1 MLNSV
6 TRNLIILIFVL
17 SPIANAELWVK
28 HDNGT
33 IQSKFHGDC
42 FKAGFCGKN
51 NANLLTGWIEVDST
65 EYQNASNKYY
75 KVSGGDVVEMTQQ
88 EKDDLD
94 AQEAQAIQD
103 ALDQAIA
110 QAKVDAKNYVDNSNE
125 AQFRLTKSLAWVI
138 FNSMVETR
146 NKINEIISTSGVQV
160 DPLPNRTWTQLKT
173 AVKNEIDAENAS

>member
-51 NANLLTGWIEVDST
+51 NTNLLTGWIEVDST
-65 EYQNASNKYY
+65 EYANASNKYY
-75 KVSGGDVVEMTQQ
+75 KVSGGEVVEMTQQ

-94 AQEAQAIQD
+94 AEEAQAQID
-103 ALDQAIA
+103 ANLARAEKLGFEVEDVIIA
-110 QAKVDAKNYVDNSNE
+110 LVKRINVRIPSNPI
-125 AQFRLTKSLAWVI
+125 TKAEV
-138 FNSMVETR
+138 V
-146 NKINEIISTSGVQV
+146 K
-160 DPLPNRTWTQLKT
+160 QLKDD
-173 AVKNEIDAENAS
+173 KGI